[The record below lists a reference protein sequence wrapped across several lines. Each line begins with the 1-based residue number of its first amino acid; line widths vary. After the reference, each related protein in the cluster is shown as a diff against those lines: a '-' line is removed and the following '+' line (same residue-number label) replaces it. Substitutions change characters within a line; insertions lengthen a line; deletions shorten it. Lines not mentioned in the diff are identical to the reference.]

1 MAVLF
6 TKKESKEIFLHIDY
20 LIIDELSEI
29 INTKR
34 GDQLILLLSK
44 ILNLNNKIKVISSST
59 HVKNNSYLENWISI
73 NGKTKIGITAS
84 ASSPEILVK
93 KILDKIGLHFELNII
108 ESIYKKEETH
118 FKIPQ
123 KLKEAV

>member
-73 NGKTKIGITAS
+73 NGKTKII
-84 ASSPEILVK
+84 K
-93 KILDKIGLHFELNII
+93 NNFEKN
-108 ESIYKKEETH
+108 
-118 FKIPQ
+118 
-123 KLKEAV
+123 